1 MAVKWYEFKGKFT
14 RQIHKVCNPTFVIEG
29 GNWLVSAY
37 YTTEAEFNRVLA
49 EWEADQVEQCGNSN
63 SIPVKGDPEKGGQQ
77 QWVPKV
83 GDWVRVKE
91 SARTDKGALFQV
103 KATWGAGVFLPNGS
117 AISNDWLEPAEPQP
131 IDKLGWWLID
141 GDLALVQVQDATG
154 NTMPFMA
161 QWVATD
167 DDHCQWLD
175 ETAEGIFIAKITDE
189 ELIAYHREGIVPKC
203 PVEV

>member
-103 KATWGAGVFLPNGS
+103 KATWGFGVFLPNGS
-117 AISNDWLEPAEPQP
+117 AIHNDWLEPADPQP
-131 IDKLGWWLID
+131 IGKLGWWLID
-141 GDLALVQVQDATG
+141 GNCECFDTRHDGGIQSDTY
-154 NTMPFMA
+154 F
-161 QWVATD
+161 VANPRN
-167 DDHCQWLD
+167 LK
-175 ETAEGIFIAKITDE
+175 GIFLAEITDE
-189 ELIAYHREGIVPKC
+189 ELTAYHREGIVPKC
-203 PVEV
+203 PVEVQS